1 MNHCTV
7 CPYPNK
13 CTARVK
19 CVLGKVNIEE
29 VEIKMPDPKPE
40 KTAKVV
46 KMPKKT
52 QEEIAF

>member
-29 VEIKMPDPKPE
+29 VEIKMPDPNPE

-46 KMPKKT
+46 KMPKKKVKKK
-52 QEEIAF
+52 